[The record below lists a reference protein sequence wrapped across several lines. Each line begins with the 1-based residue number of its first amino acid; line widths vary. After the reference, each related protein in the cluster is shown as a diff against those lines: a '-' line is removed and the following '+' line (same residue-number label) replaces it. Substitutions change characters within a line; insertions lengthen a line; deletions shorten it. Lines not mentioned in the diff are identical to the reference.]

1 MSQLGIQPIKRRRL
15 YEDLVEQLTGL
26 IVSGRLPPGTHLP
39 SERELVEQFGVGR
52 SAVREALFALQKMG
66 MVTLQ
71 GGERALVVAPTS
83 NALVNE
89 LAGAARYYLSQPSG
103 VRDFQDA
110 RALLEVGLA
119 RHAAQNA
126 RSEDLAALKA
136 AFEANERSLGDIERF
151 IDTDV
156 AFHYVLAEI
165 GRNPIFTTLL
175 TALAEWLRGQR
186 GSSVKASGSPEAAV
200 AAHKR
205 IYEAIAAGDPD
216 LAEREMRAHLQQVA
230 DFYWQ
235 VEDKARP

>member
-26 IVSGRLPPGTHLP
+26 IVSGRVPPGTHLP

-71 GGERALVVAPTS
+71 SGERALVVAPTS
-83 NALVNE
+83 GALVNE
-89 LAGAARYYLSQPSG
+89 LAGAVRYYLSQPSG
-103 VRDFQDA
+103 VRDFQGA

-119 RHAAQNA
+119 RHAALNA
-126 RSEDLAALKA
+126 QPKDLDALKA
-136 AFEANERSLGDIERF
+136 ALEANEKALGQVERF

-165 GRNPIFTTLL
+165 GENPIFTTLL

-186 GSSVKASGSPEAAV
+186 GSSVNAPGSPEAAV

-205 IYEAIAAGDPD
+205 IYEAIAARDPD
-216 LAEREMRAHLQQVA
+216 RAEREMRAHLQQVA

-235 VEDKARP
+235 VEGKPRP

>member
-1 MSQLGIQPIKRRRL
+1 MIEIGIQPIKRRRL

-26 IVSGRLPPGTHLP
+26 IVTGRVPAGTHLP

-71 GGERALVVAPTS
+71 SGERALVVAPTS
-83 NALVNE
+83 GALVHE
-89 LAGAARYYLSQPSG
+89 LAGAVRYYLSKPSG
-103 VRDFQDA
+103 VRDFQGA

-119 RHAAQNA
+119 RHAALNA
-126 RSEDLAALKA
+126 KPKDLDALKV
-136 AFEANERSLGDIERF
+136 AFEANARALGDQERF

-165 GRNPIFTTLL
+165 GQNPIFTTLL
-175 TALAEWLRGQR
+175 TALTEWLRAQR
-186 GSSVKASGSPEAAV
+186 GSSVKAQGSPEAAV

-205 IYEAIAAGDPD
+205 IYDAIAANDPD
-216 LAEREMRAHLQQVA
+216 LAEREMRAHLQQVS

-235 VEDKARP
+235 IEGKAQR